1 MARIEKPLNEK
12 TDGSFPGLRVQ
23 PSPFPRLGDSA
34 SASLCS
40 GWVHCKKTWGSCL
53 FKEMVPWEPAEGQP
67 QGPGWQRAGQGR
79 VDASAGAGGGWGNF
93 PREAGRRGDSPGAGA
108 EDRGPS
114 FSGEKQLLG
123 LMLCDQLWEGWPG
136 RDRERPRNRNRGA
149 SGEGEPS
156 ALGHLPCHRCTRH
169 SYTRSPRGRGVSRGT
184 LILLP
189 ERSAD
194 GDKLPHPHP
203 PWLWLAGTSS
213 GAGWEGPLPSLR
225 PLCPQPTATL
235 SGFSN
240 PKVCGS
246 CSELGGTGQGEMGL
260 LRLGPVLPLFRF

>member
-1 MARIEKPLNEK
+1 METRPQRPCAQGGYTAKKHGAAVSLRRWYP
-12 TDGSFPGLRVQ
+12 GSQ
-23 PSPFPRLGDSA
+23 
-34 SASLCS
+34 
-40 GWVHCKKTWGSCL
+40 
-53 FKEMVPWEPAEGQP
+53 GQP
-67 QGPGWQRAGQGR
+67 QEPRWQRAGWGG

-93 PREAGRRGDSPGAGA
+93 PREAGRRGDSLRAGA

-136 RDRERPRNRNRGA
+136 RDRERPRNCNHGA

-156 ALGHLPCHRCTRH
+156 ALGYLPCHRCTRR

-203 PWLWLAGTSS
+203 PCLWLAGTSS
-213 GAGWEGPLPSLR
+213 SAGWEGPLPSLR
-225 PLCPQPTATL
+225 PLCPRPTDCNAVRL
-235 SGFSN
+235 QQS
-240 PKVCGS
+240 
-246 CSELGGTGQGEMGL
+246 QGLCEL
-260 LRLGPVLPLFRF
+260 LRTWGPRAGGDRAFETGACPPSIQILAKARFLKL